1 MVLCRIRLNCLDHYQ
16 AYPGPLDP
24 PLWGDPSLLSQR
36 NLPQVPVVRVFG
48 ATETGQ
54 KVCLHIHGAF
64 PYLYLE
70 YNGPLDRTSVDE
82 NIAALRLSIDHAL
95 AVSYRRN
102 IQDGK
107 AVFVAHISL
116 VKGVPYFG
124 YHVGYKYFLKV
135 YLLNPSN
142 MTRLSDL
149 LHQGAILKQVFQPYE
164 SHLQFLAQWMC
175 DFNLYGCN
183 YIDTDNPFF
192 RDPVPAVE
200 DLVNP
205 HHEWHDR
212 SIPDAQ
218 RLHPDSFPRQSHCSL
233 EVDIRVQDILNREE
247 VKDRSLHH
255 DFVERLNHLA
265 PEEKFVQSMAGL
277 WRDETIRRKKRMGI
291 SNPGSSP
298 FPPEV
303 LVSMSHDPRNT
314 ENAGWIHEEEFRKLV
329 EEIAKDER
337 DRMGGDAPSFDTF
350 VKPRE
355 EEFPVQTT
363 LESVE
368 ELFHERWQITS
379 ADGPVNLTQ
388 KLANESFDFGDAL
401 VDEASIL
408 QLVSD
413 EPSYE
418 SDEEVAREIALTQA
432 QQPKQ
437 NAAPDV
443 EADDETRPDGE
454 DYAKQFSDPLDSMS
468 TVSIPRTSQSI
479 RDHEP
484 VAPLSEAQAAGTPH
498 GKKRQLTNGETSVK
512 RRKVVGF
519 AEDPQDKPEEV
530 AQVKRKN
537 FKVKDCATA
546 SQLMA
551 DGDDEQESDLLR
563 DLPPASTQLPN
574 SQDSSQRRVSQS
586 YPTIKNPHDPD
597 TMLRL
602 SQRDDLPGERNPVTP
617 AKSSQAH
624 RHELSSSNWAR
635 SKYTA
640 NATPSKKAPISPAAR
655 KLASTYCQSF
665 GEGAN
670 GVVILGQTP
679 PKREE
684 VSVSMIE
691 HGAPPVIYQDAYYSD
706 EQDVPER
713 AREYAGQEFKLESN
727 TVPFL
732 PDFDA
737 TGGSDASRGAKV
749 PIVLDKAKEELEHQA
764 RRKDCFLQRWEIE
777 ARPPSFLEVQD
788 WMQASRLT
796 VEDVPD
802 DDDGEVDH
810 PLSQQDF
817 LKRTKTMLS
826 QIEGPTQRNK
836 HGFKFSQ
843 RKKLTSV
850 QHEVQY
856 MSIMSLEVHVNSR
869 GDLAPDPE
877 HDEISCIIWSLKAD
891 DADLVGNA
899 GHDDKYVG
907 MIVLSGDDDLTERMR
922 KQVGVDVEEEDN
934 ELDVLNRL
942 VDIVRE
948 YDPDILT
955 GYEVH
960 NTSWGYL
967 IERARLQ
974 YEFNLCEELSRVRSQ
989 SHGRFGKDADKWGFE
1004 HTSTIRITGRH
1015 MINIWRAM
1023 RGELNLLQYTMEN
1036 VVFHLLHKRIP
1047 HYSFADLTTW
1057 YKSSKPRDLAKAL
1070 DYFITRVQLDLE
1082 ILDANELVP
1091 RTSEQAR
1098 LLGVDFFSVFSRG
1111 SQFKVESL
1119 MFRIAKPE
1127 SFVLVSPSRKQV
1139 GQQNALE
1146 CLPLVMEPQ
1155 SAFYNSPLLVLDFQ
1169 SLYPSVMIA
1178 YNYCYSTCLGRI
1190 TAWRGQNKM
1199 GFTDFKREPGLLDLV
1214 KDKLNISPNGM
1225 MYVKPEMRKSLLA
1238 KMLGEILETRVM
1250 VKSGMK
1256 VDKDDKTLQ
1265 QLLNN
1270 RQLALK
1276 LIANVTYGYT
1286 SASFSGRMPCSEI
1299 ADSIVQT
1306 GRETLEKAIA
1316 LIHSVSKWGAEVVYG
1331 DTDSLFVYLKGRSKD
1346 EAFKIG
1352 DEIAKAVTDMNPRPI
1367 KLKFEKVYHPCVLL
1381 AKKRYV
1387 GFKYEHPSQ
1396 TEPDFDAKGIETVRR
1411 DGTPAEQ
1418 KIEEK
1423 ALKLLFRTADLSQ
1436 VKAYFQSQCHKIQ
1449 LGKFS
1454 IQDFC
1459 FAREVKL
1466 GSYSDK
1472 GPAPPGAL
1480 IATKRM
1486 LKDPRQEPQYGER
1499 VPYVVIAG
1507 GPGARLFERCVEP
1520 ERLLFDE
1527 HAELDAE
1534 YYISKNLIPPLERI
1548 FNLVGANVRAWW
1560 DEMPKVQRVRNI
1572 GGGGSKAGGTHKTM
1586 ESYMATSTCVV
1597 CRVKLAPI
1605 APIPGQIVLP
1615 LCSKC
1620 AKTPAL
1626 TLSILRA
1633 KLQAA
1638 HSKKTDLDRNSICE
1652 TTPGVNSFSGYV
1664 HLPSSL
1670 LADSQNASDPYNIS
1684 TFFWYF
1690 ESRNKPRHAPLT
1702 IWFAGGPG
1710 AASSFSAMTENGP
1723 CYINEYSNDT
1733 ILNPYSLNENSNVL
1747 YIDQPVQAG
1756 FSYSSFYNSTY
1767 NFLTLDTSVSPVTPM
1782 DAYDG
1787 DVPPENSTF
1796 KYGVWADQSRRHTAS
1811 TTMDAARPVW
1821 HFLQSWFENFPEY
1834 RTSDR
1839 RVNLWGNSYGGFWVT
1854 GFTSHI
1860 LAQNTLVKNGTLS
1873 GRVIPINTIG
1883 ITNGCVDAFT
1893 TVQSYGDIA
1902 YNNTYNT
1909 SFITSEVYA
1918 DIQNNIT
1925 KSGGCYDQIHQ
1936 CRAAVALSDPTG
1948 TGINDTV
1955 NAICAG
1961 ATIYCLAYAGNGAYL
1976 ATSGRSAFDMA
1987 ENASA
1992 PYPPFSATTYL
2003 NRPEVRKQLGVPVL
2017 FKPGSMTINNKFI
2030 YGTGD
2035 LARVDGIHALDTILD
2050 SNVNLALVF
2059 GDRDTRC
2066 NWLSG
2071 ETVANTIDWKGKSA
2085 YAAAGY
2091 QETQTNSTYIGGLTK
2106 QFQSLS
2112 FTRVFQ
2118 AGHAVGFFQ
2127 PQTVFEIFE
2136 RSSVWSTDVATG
2148 KQKIRSNGMYATK
2161 GESSA
2166 WSHFEVLPEVP
2177 DPICD
2182 IWDVGTSCSEGQIEA
2197 LVKGTAV
2204 IVDDV
2209 VVSPAY
2215 Q

>member
-1 MVLCRIRLNCLDHYQ
+1 MLKLSVSYRKGDIPFLQAAMAFVSSGEGHRCLFHVFTIPSLVPAHFAADRPGIVHLIADARACKLTASPNRVSSIVPSIPRDSLWQNILQSPNSRVPCAEALEHDSRTSALSCATPRYRPVMVLCRIRLNCLDHYQ

-82 NIAALRLSIDHAL
+82 YIAALRLSIDHAL

-102 IQDGK
+102 IEDGK

-205 HHEWHDR
+205 HHEWHDQ
-212 SIPDAQ
+212 SIPDSQ
-218 RLHPDSFPRQSHCSL
+218 RLHSDSFPRQSHCSL

-355 EEFPVQTT
+355 EEFSVQTT

-443 EADDETRPDGE
+443 EADDETRPGGE
-454 DYAKQFSDPLDSMS
+454 DYAKQFLDPLDSMS
-468 TVSIPRTSQSI
+468 TVSKPRTSQTI

-484 VAPLSEAQAAGTPH
+484 LAPLSEAQAAETPH
-498 GKKRQLTNGETSVK
+498 GKKRQLIDGETSVK

-551 DGDDEQESDLLR
+551 DSDTEQDSGLLR
-563 DLPPASTQLPN
+563 EVPPASTQLPN

-602 SQRDDLPGERNPVTP
+602 SQRDDLLGERNPITP

-640 NATPSKKAPISPAAR
+640 NATTSKKAPISPAAR

-665 GEGAN
+665 GEGDN

-684 VSVSMIE
+684 VSASMIDY
-691 HGAPPVIYQDAYYSD
+691 GAPPVIYQDAYYSD

-788 WMQASRLT
+788 WMQASRPT
-796 VEDVPD
+796 VEDFPD
-802 DDDGEVDH
+802 EDDGEVDH

-843 RKKLTSV
+843 RKKSTSV

-934 ELDVLNRL
+934 
-942 VDIVRE
+942 
-948 YDPDILT
+948 
-955 GYEVH
+955 
-960 NTSWGYL
+960 
-967 IERARLQ
+967 
-974 YEFNLCEELSRVRSQ
+974 
-989 SHGRFGKDADKWGFE
+989 
-1004 HTSTIRITGRH
+1004 
-1015 MINIWRAM
+1015 
-1023 RGELNLLQYTMEN
+1023 
-1036 VVFHLLHKRIP
+1036 
-1047 HYSFADLTTW
+1047 
-1057 YKSSKPRDLAKAL
+1057 
-1070 DYFITRVQLDLE
+1070 
-1082 ILDANELVP
+1082 
-1091 RTSEQAR
+1091 
-1098 LLGVDFFSVFSRG
+1098 
-1111 SQFKVESL
+1111 
-1119 MFRIAKPE
+1119 
-1127 SFVLVSPSRKQV
+1127 
-1139 GQQNALE
+1139 
-1146 CLPLVMEPQ
+1146 
-1155 SAFYNSPLLVLDFQ
+1155 
-1169 SLYPSVMIA
+1169 
-1178 YNYCYSTCLGRI
+1178 
-1190 TAWRGQNKM
+1190 
-1199 GFTDFKREPGLLDLV
+1199 
-1214 KDKLNISPNGM
+1214 
-1225 MYVKPEMRKSLLA
+1225 
-1238 KMLGEILETRVM
+1238 
-1250 VKSGMK
+1250 
-1256 VDKDDKTLQ
+1256 
-1265 QLLNN
+1265 
-1270 RQLALK
+1270 
-1276 LIANVTYGYT
+1276 
-1286 SASFSGRMPCSEI
+1286 
-1299 ADSIVQT
+1299 
-1306 GRETLEKAIA
+1306 
-1316 LIHSVSKWGAEVVYG
+1316 
-1331 DTDSLFVYLKGRSKD
+1331 
-1346 EAFKIG
+1346 
-1352 DEIAKAVTDMNPRPI
+1352 
-1367 KLKFEKVYHPCVLL
+1367 
-1381 AKKRYV
+1381 
-1387 GFKYEHPSQ
+1387 
-1396 TEPDFDAKGIETVRR
+1396 
-1411 DGTPAEQ
+1411 
-1418 KIEEK
+1418 
-1423 ALKLLFRTADLSQ
+1423 
-1436 VKAYFQSQCHKIQ
+1436 
-1449 LGKFS
+1449 
-1454 IQDFC
+1454 
-1459 FAREVKL
+1459 
-1466 GSYSDK
+1466 
-1472 GPAPPGAL
+1472 
-1480 IATKRM
+1480 
-1486 LKDPRQEPQYGER
+1486 
-1499 VPYVVIAG
+1499 
-1507 GPGARLFERCVEP
+1507 
-1520 ERLLFDE
+1520 
-1527 HAELDAE
+1527 
-1534 YYISKNLIPPLERI
+1534 
-1548 FNLVGANVRAWW
+1548 
-1560 DEMPKVQRVRNI
+1560 
-1572 GGGGSKAGGTHKTM
+1572 
-1586 ESYMATSTCVV
+1586 
-1597 CRVKLAPI
+1597 
-1605 APIPGQIVLP
+1605 
-1615 LCSKC
+1615 
-1620 AKTPAL
+1620 
-1626 TLSILRA
+1626 
-1633 KLQAA
+1633 
-1638 HSKKTDLDRNSICE
+1638 
-1652 TTPGVNSFSGYV
+1652 
-1664 HLPSSL
+1664 
-1670 LADSQNASDPYNIS
+1670 
-1684 TFFWYF
+1684 
-1690 ESRNKPRHAPLT
+1690 
-1702 IWFAGGPG
+1702 
-1710 AASSFSAMTENGP
+1710 
-1723 CYINEYSNDT
+1723 
-1733 ILNPYSLNENSNVL
+1733 
-1747 YIDQPVQAG
+1747 
-1756 FSYSSFYNSTY
+1756 
-1767 NFLTLDTSVSPVTPM
+1767 
-1782 DAYDG
+1782 
-1787 DVPPENSTF
+1787 
-1796 KYGVWADQSRRHTAS
+1796 
-1811 TTMDAARPVW
+1811 
-1821 HFLQSWFENFPEY
+1821 
-1834 RTSDR
+1834 
-1839 RVNLWGNSYGGFWVT
+1839 
-1854 GFTSHI
+1854 
-1860 LAQNTLVKNGTLS
+1860 
-1873 GRVIPINTIG
+1873 
-1883 ITNGCVDAFT
+1883 
-1893 TVQSYGDIA
+1893 
-1902 YNNTYNT
+1902 
-1909 SFITSEVYA
+1909 
-1918 DIQNNIT
+1918 
-1925 KSGGCYDQIHQ
+1925 
-1936 CRAAVALSDPTG
+1936 
-1948 TGINDTV
+1948 
-1955 NAICAG
+1955 
-1961 ATIYCLAYAGNGAYL
+1961 
-1976 ATSGRSAFDMA
+1976 
-1987 ENASA
+1987 
-1992 PYPPFSATTYL
+1992 
-2003 NRPEVRKQLGVPVL
+2003 
-2017 FKPGSMTINNKFI
+2017 
-2030 YGTGD
+2030 
-2035 LARVDGIHALDTILD
+2035 
-2050 SNVNLALVF
+2050 
-2059 GDRDTRC
+2059 
-2066 NWLSG
+2066 
-2071 ETVANTIDWKGKSA
+2071 
-2085 YAAAGY
+2085 
-2091 QETQTNSTYIGGLTK
+2091 
-2106 QFQSLS
+2106 
-2112 FTRVFQ
+2112 
-2118 AGHAVGFFQ
+2118 
-2127 PQTVFEIFE
+2127 
-2136 RSSVWSTDVATG
+2136 
-2148 KQKIRSNGMYATK
+2148 
-2161 GESSA
+2161 
-2166 WSHFEVLPEVP
+2166 
-2177 DPICD
+2177 
-2182 IWDVGTSCSEGQIEA
+2182 
-2197 LVKGTAV
+2197 
-2204 IVDDV
+2204 
-2209 VVSPAY
+2209 
-2215 Q
+2215 

>member
-1 MVLCRIRLNCLDHYQ
+1 MVLCRIRLNCLDQYQ

-36 NLPQVPVVRVFG
+36 NLPQVPVIRVFG
-48 ATETGQ
+48 ATENGQ

-64 PYLYLE
+64 PYLYIE
-70 YNGPLDRTSVDE
+70 YTGPLDRISVDE
-82 NIAALRLSIDHAL
+82 YIAALRISIDHAL

-102 IQDGK
+102 TADAK
-107 AVFVAHISL
+107 AIFVAHISL

-135 YLLNPSN
+135 HLLNPSN

-149 LHQGAILKQVFQPYE
+149 LHQGAILHQVFQPYE

-192 RDPVPAVE
+192 RDPVPDVA

-205 HHEWHDR
+205 YHEWHDR
-212 SIPDAQ
+212 SIPDSQ
-218 RLHPDSFPRQSHCSL
+218 RLHIDQFQRQSHCSV
-233 EVDIRVQDILNREE
+233 EIDIRVQDILNRHEL
-247 VKDRSLHH
+247 KDRSLHH

-291 SNPGSSP
+291 TDPSSSP

-314 ENAGWIHEEEFRKLV
+314 ENGGWIHEEEFRKVV
-329 EEIAKDER
+329 EELAKDER
-337 DRMGGDAPSFDTF
+337 ERMGGNAPSFDTF

-355 EEFPVQTT
+355 EDFPVQTT

-368 ELFHERWQITS
+368 ELFHEKWQMLF
-379 ADGPVNLTQ
+379 ADAPKNLTQ
-388 KLANESFDFGDAL
+388 KLDTDSFEFGEAL
-401 VDEASIL
+401 VDEFSIL
-408 QLVSD
+408 QLMSD
-413 EPSYE
+413 EQSYG
-418 SDEEVAREIALTQA
+418 SDEEVAREIALTQGQIPNQHAA
-432 QQPKQ
+432 Q
-437 NAAPDV
+437 DV
-443 EADDETRPDGE
+443 EADDETRPDGA
-454 DYAKQFSDPLDSMS
+454 DYAKQFLDPLDLLPSA
-468 TVSIPRTSQSI
+468 TLPRVSLANTLAKTDKPPSDSASNVETQ
-479 RDHEP
+479 
-484 VAPLSEAQAAGTPH
+484 H
-498 GKKRQLTNGETSVK
+498 GKKRQLVDGEASVK

-519 AEDPQDKPEEV
+519 AEEPQAHPPNEA
-530 AQVKRKN
+530 AQSRRRN
-537 FKVKDCATA
+537 FKVKDCVTA
-546 SQLMA
+546 SQVMTNAEA
-551 DGDDEQESDLLR
+551 DQENDLLH

-574 SQDSSQRRVSQS
+574 SQEHGKRRISQS
-586 YPTIKNPHDPD
+586 YSTVKNPHDPD

-602 SQRDDLPGERNPVTP
+602 SQGDNVSGPRKPTTP
-617 AKSSQAH
+617 AKSSQFQH
-624 RHELSSSNWAR
+624 HGFSSSSWSR

-640 NATPSKKAPISPAAR
+640 NVTSSKQAIISPAAR
-655 KLASTYCQSF
+655 KLASTYSRAF
-665 GEGAN
+665 GEGVN
-670 GVVILGQTP
+670 GVVILGQVP
-679 PKREE
+679 PKRGE
-684 VSVSMIE
+684 VSATMID
-691 HGAPPVIYQDAYYSD
+691 HGVPPVIYQDAYYSD

-713 AREYAGQEFKLESN
+713 SREYAGQEFKLESN

-732 PDFDA
+732 PDFDP
-737 TGGSDASRGAKV
+737 TGESDASRGAKI

-777 ARPPSFLEVQD
+777 ARPPSFSEVQN
-788 WMQASRLT
+788 WLRAKQPT
-796 VEDVPD
+796 VEDAPEG
-802 DDDGEVDH
+802 DDGEVDH

-817 LKRTKTMLS
+817 LKRTKPMLS

-843 RKKLTSV
+843 RKKSTSV
-850 QHEVQY
+850 QHEIQY
-856 MSIMSLEVHVNSR
+856 MSIMSLEVHVKSR
-869 GDLAPDPE
+869 ADLAPDPE
-877 HDEISCIIWSLKAD
+877 HDEISCIVWSLKAD
-891 DADLVGNA
+891 DTDLVGNA

-907 MIVLSGDDDLTERMR
+907 IIALSTEGDLVERMR
-922 KQVGVDVEEEDN
+922 KSVGVDVEEEDN

-960 NTSWGYL
+960 NSSWGYL

-974 YEFNLCEELSRVRSQ
+974 YEFNLCEELSRVKSQ

-1047 HYSFADLTTW
+1047 HYSSADLTTW

-1190 TAWRGQNKM
+1190 TPWRGQNKM
-1199 GFTDFKREPGLLDLV
+1199 GFTDFKRDPGLLDLV

-1238 KMLGEILETRVM
+1238 KMLGEILESRVM

-1331 DTDSLFVYLKGRSKD
+1331 DTDSLFVYLKGRSRD
-1346 EAFKIG
+1346 EAFVIG
-1352 DEIAKAVTDMNPRPI
+1352 DEIAKAVTDINPRPI

-1387 GFKYEHPSQ
+1387 GFKYESPSQ

-1423 ALKLLFRTADLSQ
+1423 ALKLLFRTQDLSR
-1436 VKAYFQSQCHKIQ
+1436 VKAYFQSQCFKIMT
-1449 LGKFS
+1449 GKFS

-1466 GSYSDK
+1466 GTYSDK
-1472 GPAPPGAL
+1472 GPVPPGAL

-1486 LKDPRQEPQYGER
+1486 LKDARQEPQYGER

-1520 ERLLFDE
+1520 ERLLYDE
-1527 HAELDAE
+1527 QAELDAE

-1548 FNLVGANVRAWW
+1548 FNLVGANVRAWY

-1572 GGGGSKAGGTHKTM
+1572 GVGGNSKGNIHKTM
-1586 ESYMATSTCVV
+1586 ESYMSISTCVV
-1597 CRVKLAPI
+1597 CRVKLSAP
-1605 APIPGQIVLP
+1605 APNTISLP
-1615 LCSKC
+1615 LCSTC
-1620 AKTPAL
+1620 AATSSL
-1626 TLSILRA
+1626 TLLTLRNKLRA
-1633 KLQAA
+1633 A
-1638 HSKKTDLDRNSICE
+1638 HAKKNDIDSICR
-1652 TTPGVNSFSGYV
+1652 SC
-1664 HLPSSL
+1664 
-1670 LADSQNASDPYNIS
+1670 ADIP
-1684 TFFWYF
+1684 
-1690 ESRNKPRHAPLT
+1690 
-1702 IWFAGGPG
+1702 
-1710 AASSFSAMTENGP
+1710 NG
-1723 CYINEYSNDT
+1723 DT
-1733 ILNPYSLNENSNVL
+1733 IKCDSRDCPVFYSRVKADAKWKVEEERL
-1747 YIDQPVQAG
+1747 
-1756 FSYSSFYNSTY
+1756 SS
-1767 NFLTLDTSVSPVTPM
+1767 VIEAVEK
-1782 DAYDG
+1782 G
-1787 DVPPENSTF
+1787 E
-1796 KYGVWADQSRRHTAS
+1796 
-1811 TTMDAARPVW
+1811 
-1821 HFLQSWFENFPEY
+1821 E
-1834 RTSDR
+1834 R
-1839 RVNLWGNSYGGFWVT
+1839 RV
-1854 GFTSHI
+1854 
-1860 LAQNTLVKNGTLS
+1860 
-1873 GRVIPINTIG
+1873 R
-1883 ITNGCVDAFT
+1883 
-1893 TVQSYGDIA
+1893 
-1902 YNNTYNT
+1902 
-1909 SFITSEVYA
+1909 E
-1918 DIQNNIT
+1918 
-1925 KSGGCYDQIHQ
+1925 
-1936 CRAAVALSDPTG
+1936 
-1948 TGINDTV
+1948 
-1955 NAICAG
+1955 
-1961 ATIYCLAYAGNGAYL
+1961 
-1976 ATSGRSAFDMA
+1976 M
-1987 ENASA
+1987 
-1992 PYPPFSATTYL
+1992 
-2003 NRPEVRKQLGVPVL
+2003 
-2017 FKPGSMTINNKFI
+2017 
-2030 YGTGD
+2030 
-2035 LARVDGIHALDTILD
+2035 
-2050 SNVNLALVF
+2050 
-2059 GDRDTRC
+2059 
-2066 NWLSG
+2066 
-2071 ETVANTIDWKGKSA
+2071 
-2085 YAAAGY
+2085 
-2091 QETQTNSTYIGGLTK
+2091 
-2106 QFQSLS
+2106 
-2112 FTRVFQ
+2112 
-2118 AGHAVGFFQ
+2118 
-2127 PQTVFEIFE
+2127 FE
-2136 RSSVWSTDVATG
+2136 W
-2148 KQKIRSNGMYATK
+2148 
-2161 GESSA
+2161 
-2166 WSHFEVLPEVP
+2166 
-2177 DPICD
+2177 
-2182 IWDVGTSCSEGQIEA
+2182 
-2197 LVKGTAV
+2197 
-2204 IVDDV
+2204 
-2209 VVSPAY
+2209 
-2215 Q
+2215 